1 MIIVRNDDFDPRW
14 SLDIVK
20 KFHEF
25 FMERNMV
32 ETLSIQMA
40 RGYTIGFKEDV
51 VNYIKNTPNYDLAL
65 HGWEHERYENVLCK
79 DIVRDLAASLYFFKR
94 IFDVTPE
101 YFYSPWNIQNV
112 EVLKACQILGLK
124 VRENPVD
131 IKAYINR
138 PEVREKA
145 DSVYFHMWEK
155 DHDILVPKLLDIIKE
170 EQNGPVQPP
179 KTKNDIVL

>member
-1 MIIVRNDDFDPRW
+1 MIIIRNDDFDPRVV
-14 SLDIVK
+14 LDTIK

-25 FMERNMV
+25 FIERDMT
-32 ETLSIQMA
+32 ETLSIQIV
-40 RGYTIGFKEDV
+40 RNYTIGFSEEIVD
-51 VNYIKNTPNYDLAL
+51 YIKNTPNYDLAL
-65 HGWEHERYENVLCK
+65 HGWEHVRYDDVLCK
-79 DIVRDLAASLYFFKR
+79 NIVKDLAASLYFFKR